1 MMETAEKARCACQLM
16 FVMPDGNLR
25 LKNIGTK
32 SSNALPGIDCL
43 CYRLFENMLLIVSI
57 MLFVC
62 STGNGLRLFGGRT
75 CSIFATA
82 KTQKL
87 TSMSM
92 TTSGLSTAAGNSKK
106 FPRRLPVAFDKKTPE
121 LQKEEEE
128 RVKRCIQFLD
138 ASPEPFHVVSTAE
151 SMLQAA
157 GFKPLKEDSLWRKTG
172 AIKRGGKYYFTRN
185 GSSMLAFVVGSKWN
199 EDQSAFKIIGAHTDS
214 PNLKLKPRSKRSGSG
229 VIQLNV
235 ECYGGGLWHTWFDR
249 DLSLAGRVILRQPD
263 DTFAHRLVRINRPV
277 LRVPNLCIHLRS
289 ADEREVFKVNKEDH
303 MIPIL
308 CDHVEKTMSSSSSSS
323 SSSASTNT
331 SNDTTDSG
339 TEPTQEGEKGDVTME
354 KKNKGND
361 EEKPEVDQWAS
372 EQQPELL
379 TLLAKELG
387 TASSI
392 LCSA

>member
-1 MMETAEKARCACQLM
+1 
-16 FVMPDGNLR
+16 
-25 LKNIGTK
+25 
-32 SSNALPGIDCL
+32 
-43 CYRLFENMLLIVSI
+43 MLLVVSI

-87 TSMSM
+87 TSLSM
-92 TTSGLSTAAGNSKK
+92 TNGLSTTTSSNNKK

-138 ASPEPFHVVSTAE
+138 ASPEPFHVVSTVE
-151 SMLQAA
+151 RMLQAA
-157 GFKPLKEDSLWRKTG
+157 GFTPLKEDRLWRKTG

-185 GSSMLAFVVGSKWN
+185 GSSMLAFVVGNQWK
-199 EDQSAFKIIGAHTDS
+199 EEQSGFKIIGAHTDS

-249 DLSLAGRVILRQPD
+249 DLSLAGRVILRQQD

-308 CDHVEKTMSSSSSSS
+308 CDHVEKTMSSSASST
-323 SSSASTNT
+323 TNT
-331 SNDTTDSG
+331 ANDVIDS
-339 TEPTQEGEKGDVTME
+339 EGGEGGGEEEKALE
-354 KKNKGND
+354 KKKT
-361 EEKPEVDQWAS
+361 EEDKPEVDQWAS

-387 TASSI
+387 TVP
-392 LCSA
+392 LHRFELNCH